1 MSNRISPYETSSSFG
16 GGAAFATDFLRFV
29 ADVFVAFL
37 ALLLV
42 APLSA
47 WIVRRRFGVIEPK
60 SELVELGLTPAM
72 LVPGAVL
79 GSSTALVP
87 GAALVLGAVLV
98 PDATAP
104 VGVAEAFVRAW
115 RFVAGDGRC
124 LTSSV
129 QSSAPDSFIALFAA
143 FAVPLLRERSVLA
156 LDSIAGLRGEC
167 PDFFFFFFGVGP
179 ATAGIDTRDEALLM
193 TSVGVRVRI
202 TCRLFCFGTERLG
215 DACERL
221 GDACERLG
229 DACERFVGVRERLG
243 DACESFDGVRER
255 LGDACE
261 RLGDACERFDGV
273 RDRLG
278 DESCDRTSCSL
289 CDRTVSVLVAR
300 LARPGLM
307 LVSLLLLLLFVLFTV
322 SVRRPVSLDAR
333 LCS

>member
-16 GGAAFATDFLRFV
+16 GGAAFATDFLRLV
-29 ADVFVAFL
+29 SDVITAFL

-60 SELVELGLTPAM
+60 SELVELGLTPAV

-104 VGVAEAFVRAW
+104 VGVAEAFARAW

-221 GDACERLG
+221 GDACER
-229 DACERFVGVRERLG
+229 
-243 DACESFDGVRER
+243 
-255 LGDACE
+255 
-261 RLGDACERFDGV
+261 FDGV

-307 LVSLLLLLLFVLFTV
+307 LVSLLLLLFVLLTV